1 MPTDMKL
8 IVQIPCH
15 DEAEGLPTTLAAI
28 PRRIDGIDRV
38 EVLVIDD
45 GSSDDT
51 ARVALRHGADAV
63 LRFRRRQ
70 GLARAFKAGIDA
82 ALRAGADIV
91 VNTDGDNQYDGADI
105 PRLVEPILDG
115 RADVVIGDR
124 DPGALRHFSPLKRW
138 LQRLGSWTMR
148 RLSGTGVSD
157 STSGFRAYGREA
169 ALRINVI
176 SDFTYTLETLIQAG
190 KRRLQ
195 VLDVPVRARPTARA
209 SRLAPTM
216 AHYLA
221 NAGSAMARAYT
232 MYQPLK
238 VFFFIGSVFML
249 GGVGIGGR
257 FLYLWWNSQG
267 SGNVQSLI
275 LAAILS
281 IVGFQTFSLGLLAD
295 LLAANRKLAEE
306 TLYRLRR
313 QDAAEASARS
323 LRDLPDLW
331 RAAEL
336 AGEGVPGRSASG
348 EVGSAS
354 GSGAGESSDRTLG
367 A

>member
-1 MPTDMKL
+1 MKL

-15 DEAEGLPTTLAAI
+15 NEAAGLPATLAAI
-28 PRRIDGIDRV
+28 PRQIDGIDSV
-38 EVLVIDD
+38 EILVIDD
-45 GSSDDT
+45 GSTDATGDT
-51 ARVALRHGADAV
+51 ALEHGADAV

-70 GLARAFKAGIDA
+70 GLARGFKAGIDA

-105 PRLVEPILDG
+105 PHLVQPILDG
-115 RADVVIGDR
+115 RADIVIGDR
-124 DPGALRHFSPLKRW
+124 DPGALRHFSVLKRW

-148 RLSGTGVSD
+148 RLSGTDVAD
-157 STSGFRAYGREA
+157 STSGFRAYSREA

-195 VLDVPVRARPTARA
+195 LVDIPIKAHHTPRT

-232 MYQPLK
+232 MYEPLR
-238 VFFFIGSVFML
+238 VFFVLGALFML
-249 GGVGIGGR
+249 GGLALGMR
-257 FLYLWWNSQG
+257 FLYFWLNNQG
-267 SGNVQSLI
+267 TGNVQSLI

-281 IVGFQTFSLGLLAD
+281 VVGFQTLSLGLLAD

-313 QDAAEASARS
+313 QDSSDADNVS
-323 LRDLPDLW
+323 LADLPELHTRPVAA
-331 RAAEL
+331 RAPADM
-336 AGEGVPGRSASG
+336 AR
-348 EVGSAS
+348 GS
-354 GSGAGESSDRTLG
+354 
-367 A
+367 